1 MIPAGLESFHR
12 RRIISSDHPTFA
24 QGDSE
29 IPPYAPPAAVGAS
42 LHAFSGRRKWVA
54 MLLPLR
60 LILSAA
66 TFRETSLLG
75 AIRPARE
82 RLMDDTG
89 SYQLLANF
97 PPGEF
102 GRK

>member
-1 MIPAGLESFHR
+1 
-12 RRIISSDHPTFA
+12 
-24 QGDSE
+24 
-29 IPPYAPPAAVGAS
+29 
-42 LHAFSGRRKWVA
+42 